1 MSTRWESY
9 CNTTTDL
16 FAVEPQIDSFD
27 RKRIIQGFTLV
38 SGSVYTKGN
47 AGYIARLFRNGVD
60 LGTAQATSGAVDT
73 DGEWHY
79 DSATDVLTICS
90 SSNPNTVSTYEAGQV
105 WSTLKT
111 EAVARASEFVRAY
124 LAKPIIKRSGTGEM
138 SESLRD
144 YDDVIIMATAYLACS
159 FLIDPYD
166 MERGTAL
173 RMKAYSGLP
182 DSPGILDLIKRGDI
196 ALWNEITAGYNTGVP
211 RVVTVDATT
220 TGGIV
225 ETVGT
230 ATVAFDKVKVIIG
243 TGGTITE
250 GSASSVTYSVYV
262 ASSTGLKTSQAV
274 SAAVVDCSY
283 QPLAHGIWVRFSP
296 GKYTANDEWEV
307 EVRGGQ
313 PEAGTKA
320 RTIMLTRL

>member
-27 RKRIIQGFTLV
+27 RKRVIQGFTLV

-47 AGYIARLFRNGVD
+47 AGYIARLFRNGAD
-60 LGTAQATSGAVDT
+60 LGAAQSTSGAVDT

-79 DSATDVLTICS
+79 DTSTDVLTICS

-124 LAKPIIKRSGTGEM
+124 LAKPIIKRAGTGEK

-159 FLIDPYD
+159 FLVDPYD

-173 RMKAYSGLP
+173 RMKAYDPAGTTPGL
-182 DSPGILDLIKRGDI
+182 LDLIKSGQI

-211 RVVTVDATT
+211 RVVSVDATT

-225 ETVGT
+225 ETIGN
-230 ATVAFDKVKVIIG
+230 ATTSFDKVRVKIIN
-243 TGGTITE
+243 GGTITE
-250 GSASSVTYSVYV
+250 GSTSEVTYSVWV
-262 ASSTGLKTSQAV
+262 GSTAGLKTSQVVA
-274 SAAVVDCSY
+274 AAVVDCSY
-283 QPLAHGIWVRFSP
+283 QIMAHGIWIRFSP
-296 GKYTANDEWEV
+296 GKYVANDEWEV

-320 RTIMLTRL
+320 SSVTLTRL